1 MINAIIEAVSVALN
15 EEFGDKYEIHMEEI
29 EQGLEEPCFFIFCLK
44 PTNNLFLGRRY
55 FRTNPCCIQYF
66 PAGKEKQRECNGV
79 AERMYECLEYVTID
93 SDSKPIKGTKMKHEV
108 VDGVLHFFVNYD
120 CFVYRMEERQE
131 SMNGIAAD
139 TNVKEGG

>member
-1 MINAIIEAVSVALN
+1 M
-15 EEFGDKYEIHMEEI
+15 
-29 EQGLEEPCFFIFCLK
+29 
-44 PTNNLFLGRRY
+44 
-55 FRTNPCCIQYF
+55 
-66 PAGKEKQRECNGV
+66 

-93 SDSKPIKGTKMKHEV
+93 GDSKPIKGIKMKHEV

-131 SMNGIAAD
+131 SMNGIVAG